1 MSIIDKI
8 KTIKDAPEI
17 NICMMGPRSVGKTTI
32 MTSIFYEMSE
42 GLSDTKLYMA
52 FTNPAENGKMGAFYQ
67 SLRRAVERQ
76 NPSELPASYS
86 EEQFRF
92 DIGLKGRQ
100 PSVKLVV
107 QDYPGE
113 YLANQS
119 EKVREFV
126 QRSQIVLV
134 AIDTPYLMETD
145 QDCNEARNQIKVVT
159 EYLTGN
165 VDTIKNKLV
174 LLVPLKCERYAHDG
188 RIEEVSE
195 KVSSVYGGLKDS
207 FVQNNIACIVTP
219 IQTLGGIEL
228 DKMVDNP
235 DALDGVWM
243 KSIYRSYA
251 AAPKYTPLF
260 CRQPFYYLL
269 AYTAC
274 HTEWQQAHTSG
285 SFIDR
290 LLSALGAYLKKDK
303 DFYSEIRGLQ
313 SKLFYN
319 EKGFKTITT
328 NTILRLS

>member
-1 MSIIDKI
+1 MSIIDRI
-8 KTIKDAPEI
+8 KASKEPPEI
-17 NICMMGPRSVGKTTI
+17 NVCMMGPRSVGKTTI

-42 GLSDTKLYMA
+42 GLSNTKLYMSFA
-52 FTNPAENGKMGAFYQ
+52 NPAENGKMGAFYQ
-67 SLRRAVERQ
+67 GLRRAVERQ

-92 DIGLKGRQ
+92 NIGLKGRQ
-100 PSVKLVV
+100 PSVKLAV

-113 YLANQS
+113 YLENQPD
-119 EKVREFV
+119 KVREFV

-134 AIDTPYLMETD
+134 AIDTPYLMEAD
-145 QDCNEARNQIKVVT
+145 QECNEARNQIKLVT
-159 EYLTGN
+159 EYLTSN
-165 VDTIKNKLV
+165 VNAIKNKLV

-188 RIEEVSE
+188 RIDEVSE
-195 KVSSVYGGLKDS
+195 RVAYAYGGLKDC

-228 DKMVDNP
+228 DKMIDNP
-235 DALDGVWM
+235 DALDGIW
-243 KSIYRSYA
+243 KRSIYRPYSALPRYA
-251 AAPKYTPLF
+251 PLF

-274 HTEWQQAHTSG
+274 HTEWQQTHASG
-285 SFIDR
+285 GFIDR
-290 LLSALGAYLKKDK
+290 LLSSLGAYLKKDK

-313 SKLFYN
+313 SNLFYN

-328 NTILRLS
+328 NSILRLS